1 MGNMS
6 LERYWH
12 SCTLVTDCNDNK
24 QVVVVGGSNGNG
36 GETSTEIYDV
46 NSGTWS
52 EGNDF
57 PVGVMNHG
65 ATHYQDSFI
74 IVPSP
79 GDIYSYDIV
88 NNGTWTKLSASLT
101 TTCNNGSPCVNPNV
115 VILDSPC
122 PVA

>member
-1 MGNMS
+1 MN

-52 EGNDF
+52 EGTKELS
-57 PVGVMNHG
+57 VLTILCVRVS
-65 ATHYQDSFI
+65 THMRTLS
-74 IVPSP
+74 
-79 GDIYSYDIV
+79 
-88 NNGTWTKLSASLT
+88 LSAYENLST
-101 TTCNNGSPCVNPNV
+101 NEC
-115 VILDSPC
+115 
-122 PVA
+122 